1 MGAEAQY
8 SYVKKLHHYS
18 RSDPE
23 CKAKYIL
30 KNYERF
36 PKMVEGYQSNWEI
49 IIKAEKRYNQEA
61 DKGDLGVRVQKSGT
75 SNPTMNEV
83 IANIEIEEAHSES
96 ELRLVLRGT
105 DNPDQHIREKLIIQ
119 DMQDDYTIMRN
130 AIHALGKKEEEM
142 FLRYLLKEDETLQD
156 LATELHMDLA
166 NFKKQIYNI
175 KKSVI
180 LSTVECFDLK
190 YSFIHRRANDEEE

>member
-1 MGAEAQY
+1 M
-8 SYVKKLHHYS
+8 
-18 RSDPE
+18 
-23 CKAKYIL
+23 
-30 KNYERF
+30 
-36 PKMVEGYQSNWEI
+36 
-49 IIKAEKRYNQEA
+49 
-61 DKGDLGVRVQKSGT
+61 
-75 SNPTMNEV
+75 
-83 IANIEIEEAHSES
+83 
-96 ELRLVLRGT
+96 RGT